1 MISKS
6 IFVFIFPLSIFL
18 SSCSY
23 RFSNTAMSSPVGV
36 KTIAFQGVYN
46 TSRKVWPAH
55 VLWGELQRSFAR
67 KGKMRLTKPSQADIL
82 LRAQIEQ
89 ASSSPGDVYRSTN
102 DKDPKGN
109 NIYSAAPEEFR
120 NLLRAGS
127 WALKESMN
135 ISVKIEVWD
144 LRTKKKLFSS
154 SYPGQATIPTYQ
166 AENVAEISTHYLLFQ
181 ESKTNAFK
189 AMARSIADKAA
200 SDFLL

>member
-1 MISKS
+1 
-6 IFVFIFPLSIFL
+6 
-18 SSCSY
+18 
-23 RFSNTAMSSPVGV
+23 
-36 KTIAFQGVYN
+36 
-46 TSRKVWPAH
+46 
-55 VLWGELQRSFAR
+55 
-67 KGKMRLTKPSQADIL
+67 MRLTKPSQADIL